1 MMQYQFMTEKKKFG
15 LTSEV
20 ETWQNEESGTDIFG
34 PGYQHWG
41 KDAEAYLK
49 DTKYAGKKFKDM
61 VVLYYTSK
69 LYEDVVDEIEFDM
82 EQQKKVLNQ
91 RIEIKAEIG
100 G

>member
-1 MMQYQFMTEKKKFG
+1 
-15 LTSEV
+15 
-20 ETWQNEESGTDIFG
+20 
-34 PGYQHWG
+34 
-41 KDAEAYLK
+41 
-49 DTKYAGKKFKDM
+49 M

-100 G
+100 GWL